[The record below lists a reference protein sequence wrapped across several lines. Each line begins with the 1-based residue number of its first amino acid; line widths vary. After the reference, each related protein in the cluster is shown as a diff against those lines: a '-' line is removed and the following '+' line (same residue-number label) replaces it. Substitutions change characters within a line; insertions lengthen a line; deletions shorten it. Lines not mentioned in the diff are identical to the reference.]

1 MKTKSQIEKY
11 LKELEYLNKNYKE
24 SLKND
29 IGLISYKHTIENMM
43 RISIIQGKIDL
54 LMEIIN
60 NEAW

>member
-1 MKTKSQIEKY
+1 MKTKNQIEKY
-11 LKELEYLNKNYKE
+11 LKELQYLNMNYKE